1 MSEGQTDKAREAD
14 GLAMQSYSNSS
25 AKLSKRD
32 MFSEGSATMD
42 QDGEVEVEISEEL
55 PKSEQPKKC
64 LALRTCCHRTFK
76 PIQTHYNPL
85 PENATLGQRVKYF
98 FMCPPHGKVGGFL
111 VLLFMFGIWLA
122 VLISLTGAEALPGG
136 NLFALLVLFVTCWFG
151 GYLVSLVKNIIPF
164 LPLPPLLGM
173 LLVGGLL
180 RNVPQIAISTDIHRA
195 WSSGARNIALGII
208 LLRAGLGL
216 DPSALRKLSFVV
228 VRLAFSP
235 CLMETTADAVAAHL
249 LLGFPWEWGFMLGF
263 VIAAVS
269 PAVVVPCLL
278 SLQED
283 GYGVDKGIPTLVI
296 AAASVD
302 DVLAITGFGV
312 VLGIAFS
319 QGNLAWTL
327 LKGPL
332 EAVVGVALGTVAGV
346 ILWYFPQRTS
356 KNLVLFRSVMLVG
369 FGLMA
374 IFLSTYLKWAG
385 SGPLGCLTLAF
396 VAALKWRK
404 EFKEGEQNPIENVV
418 GVLWMIFQ
426 PLLFGLIASE
436 VEISSIDKNTIGLGL
451 ATLGIGLAVR
461 MVVSF
466 LAVFFTPLNLRER
479 MFIPFAWLPKATV
492 QAAIGAKA
500 YEMAISEG
508 KPELE
513 NLGKQIL
520 TIAVLAILIT
530 APIGAAL
537 VTIFGPKLLKKTQ
550 NVESPDV
557 VSDRESHAIQG
568 HNNPV
573 FCAEDESG
581 AADTKGVQI
590 EDVSGQEARFQGSR
604 QDEMNGDTTRL

>member
-1 MSEGQTDKAREAD
+1 MSEGQTDKARDAD
-14 GLAMQSYSNSS
+14 GLAMQSCNNSS
-25 AKLSKRD
+25 VKLSKDD

-42 QDGEVEVEISEEL
+42 QDREVQFEIREEL

-76 PIQTHYNPL
+76 PIQTQYNPL
-85 PENATLGQRVKYF
+85 PENATFGQKVKYF

-111 VLLFMFGIWLA
+111 LLLFMFGIWLA

-136 NLFALLVLFVTCWFG
+136 NLFALLVLFVACWFG

-173 LLVGGLL
+173 LIVGGIL
-180 RNVPQIAISTDIHRA
+180 RNVPHIAISTDIHPS
-195 WSSGARNIALGII
+195 WSSGARNMALGII

-228 VRLAFSP
+228 FRLAFSP
-235 CLMETTADAVAAHL
+235 CLMETVADAVASHL

-278 SLQED
+278 SLQEQ

-319 QGNLAWTL
+319 HGNLVWTL

-332 EAVVGVALGTVAGV
+332 EAVVGVALGVVAGI
-346 ILWYFPQRTS
+346 ILWYFPQRSS

-404 EFKEGEQNPIENVV
+404 EFKEGEQNPIEGVV

-426 PLLFGLIASE
+426 PLLFGLIGAE

-466 LAVFFTPLNLRER
+466 LAVFFTNLNKKER

-500 YEMAISEG
+500 YEMAVSEG

-513 NLGKQIL
+513 NLGKQVL
-520 TIAVLAILIT
+520 TLAVLSILVT
-530 APIGAAL
+530 APLGAAI
-537 VTIFGPKLLKKTQ
+537 VSISGPRLLKLTLKDKGDD
-550 NVESPDV
+550 VEVAEAAVRD
-557 VSDRESHAIQG
+557 DEEEKEAEEEGGLREKMLQ
-568 HNNPV
+568 
-573 FCAEDESG
+573 
-581 AADTKGVQI
+581 
-590 EDVSGQEARFQGSR
+590 
-604 QDEMNGDTTRL
+604 